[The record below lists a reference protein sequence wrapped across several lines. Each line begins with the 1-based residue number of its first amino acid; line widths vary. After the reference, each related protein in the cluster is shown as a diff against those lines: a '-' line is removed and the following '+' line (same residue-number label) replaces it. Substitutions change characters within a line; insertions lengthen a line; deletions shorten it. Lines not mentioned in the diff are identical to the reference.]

1 MPTVLINVRVDSKI
15 LAILKEIASSKGE
28 KCLSN
33 VVREA
38 INEYICSYTGE
49 PTLKGLQSR
58 IHDIDIRLRKI
69 EDTIGNVSDVKPLLT
84 R

>member
-15 LAILKEIASSKGE
+15 LAILKEIASGKGE
-28 KCLSN
+28 NCLSN

-49 PTLKGLQSR
+49 LTLKGLQYR
-58 IHDIDIRLRKI
+58 INDIDIRLRKI
-69 EDTIGNVSDVKPLLT
+69 EDTLGKVSDFKHLLA